1 MSGITKQDEQRIKTP
16 FFGGLQSKKRNKLI
30 FDIISFTAIV
40 IIAVLVMLPIYW
52 IFRSSVMGSLDI
64 FRWPP
69 TLFPM
74 GTLNPAEWQWSNYI
88 IKPTSYDFWKYLG
101 NSLSISVPCVIFGTS
116 TAISCAYAFAR
127 LQFRGKN
134 FLFALC
140 VGSMLMPAAVTLV
153 PLYMAWNALGVVD
166 SDLYL
171 PLILPYL
178 CGGGAFNIFLLRQFI
193 RTIPRELDEAAK
205 IDGAGYFRTLV
216 SIIVPS
222 IKSAIIVV
230 ALLIFITTWN
240 DLLQQLMYIH
250 SRANYTMVLGL
261 TSFFGTFKADYAG
274 MFAATVLAI
283 LPCLTI
289 YIIGQRYFVEGIV
302 MTGMKN

>member
-1 MSGITKQDEQRIKTP
+1 MSDSSMMYSKKNKMLTG
-16 FFGGLQSKKRNKLI
+16 GGLQSKKRNKMI
-30 FDIISFTAIV
+30 FDIISFVAI
-40 IIAVLVMLPIYW
+40 IIISFMVLLPVYW

-74 GTLNPAEWQWSNYI
+74 GTINPTQWQWSNYI
-88 IKPTSYDFWKYLG
+88 IRPTSYDFWRYLG
-101 NSLSISVPCVIFGTS
+101 NSLSITVPCVIFGTS
-116 TAISCAYAFAR
+116 TAISCGYAFAR
-127 LQFRGKN
+127 LRFRGKQ

-153 PLYMAWNALGVVD
+153 PLYMAWTTLGIVD
-166 SDLYL
+166 SYL
-171 PLILPYL
+171 PLILPFL

-240 DLLQQLMYIH
+240 DLLQQLIYIH
-250 SRANYTMVLGL
+250 SREKYTMVLGL
-261 TSFFGTFKADYAG
+261 TAFFGTFKADFAG
-274 MFAATVLAI
+274 MFAATVLTI

-289 YIIGQRYFVEGIV
+289 YLFGQKYFVEGIV

>member
-1 MSGITKQDEQRIKTP
+1 MSGMTDLKESKINVPVKRS
-16 FFGGLQSKKRNKLI
+16 LHSKKRNKMIADI
-30 FDIISFTAIV
+30 FAFVIIICMSAIV
-40 IIAVLVMLPIYW
+40 LLPLYW

-64 FRWPP
+64 FKAPP
-69 TLFPM
+69 DFLPM
-74 GTLNPAEWQWSNYI
+74 GTLNPTQWLWGNYVDVADS
-88 IKPTSYDFWKYLG
+88 TAFNFFGFLS
-101 NSLSISVPCVIFGTS
+101 NSLTITIPCVVFGTT

-127 LQFRGKN
+127 LRFKGKD

-140 VGSMLMPAAVTLV
+140 VGSMLLPTMVTLI
-153 PLYMAWNALGVVD
+153 PLYIAWSYLGFVD
-166 SDLYL
+166 SYY

-193 RTIPRELDEAAK
+193 KTIPRELDEAAK

-222 IKSAIIVV
+222 IRSAIIVV

-240 DLLQQLMYIH
+240 DLLQQMIYIQ
-250 SRANYTMVLGL
+250 SRDQYTLVLGL
-261 TSFFGTFKADYAG
+261 TIFFSMFKADYAG
-274 MFAATVLAI
+274 IFAATI
-283 LPCLTI
+283 LTFIPGLI
-289 YIIGQRYFVEGIV
+289 VYLFGQRYFVEGIV

>member
-1 MSGITKQDEQRIKTP
+1 MSGISKQNDINVKASL
-16 FFGGLQSKKRNKLI
+16 FGGIQSKKRTKMI
-30 FDIISFTAIV
+30 FDIISFIAI
-40 IIAVLVMLPIYW
+40 ILISILVMLPIWW

-64 FRWPP
+64 FKWPP
-69 TLFPM
+69 TFFPM
-74 GTLNPAEWQWSNYI
+74 GTINPTKWLWSNYI
-88 IKPTSYDFWKYLG
+88 IRPTSYDFWRYLM

-116 TAISCAYAFAR
+116 TAVSCAYAFAR
-127 LQFRGKN
+127 LQFKGKK

-153 PLYMAWNALGVVD
+153 PLYMAWTTLGIVD
-166 SDLYL
+166 SYL
-171 PLILPYL
+171 PLVLPFL

-230 ALLIFITTWN
+230 ALLIFISTWN
-240 DLLQQLMYIH
+240 DLLQQLIYIH
-250 SRANYTMVLGL
+250 SRENYTMVLGL
-261 TSFFGTFKADYAG
+261 TAFFGTFKADFAG
-274 MFAATVLAI
+274 MFAATMLTI

-289 YIIGQRYFVEGIV
+289 YIIGQRSFVEGIV